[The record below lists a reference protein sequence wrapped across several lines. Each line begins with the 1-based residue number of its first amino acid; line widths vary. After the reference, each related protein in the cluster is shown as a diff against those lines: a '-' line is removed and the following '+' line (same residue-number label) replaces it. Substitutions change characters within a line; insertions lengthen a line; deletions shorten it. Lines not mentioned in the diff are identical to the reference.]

1 MTMTISLNPALEEK
15 LSRVASLTNRD
26 INTVLE
32 GLIADGLNDKLER
45 LAAIQE
51 GLDDLEAGQV
61 VDHDEVI
68 SRVRATIARVKA
80 ERS

>member
-1 MTMTISLNPALEEK
+1 MTMTISLTPALEEK

-32 GLIADGLNDKLER
+32 GLIADGLNEKLER

-51 GLDDLEAGQV
+51 GLDDLEAGRV